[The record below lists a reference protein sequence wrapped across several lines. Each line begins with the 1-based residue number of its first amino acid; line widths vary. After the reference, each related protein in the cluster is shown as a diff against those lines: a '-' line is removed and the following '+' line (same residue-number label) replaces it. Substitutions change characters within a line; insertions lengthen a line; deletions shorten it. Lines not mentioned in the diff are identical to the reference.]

1 MDYKAYLTQNVIPF
15 WLKNGLDREKG
26 GIYLYLDEKGKL
38 YGDEKGAWF
47 QGRALYTLSRAYN
60 SIEKNPEYLEAAKLI
75 YGFLKKIRHA
85 DGRLGF
91 KVSRSGETIEMN
103 DFDYSE
109 MFAAIGCAEYY
120 LASGDKEAADYA
132 EKFFETAYGLYKDL
146 MQSVGKTTRY
156 KQVAPSMI
164 ILSTAQIMRKL
175 DDKYDDI
182 VTTMLTEITTGGN
195 VKDFAMLE
203 NVSPDGDFVDSPE
216 GRLVNPGHSL
226 ECAWFLMS
234 EGARRNDKELILKA
248 KNMIDVSMKLG
259 FRNGGII
266 SFCDVNGNPPEA
278 LEWDMHIWWP
288 QCEAMIANR
297 LCHELT
303 GEEKYLDA
311 FKSLENYV
319 FTHFADN
326 ENGEWYGYMHYD
338 GTVANTLKGNISK
351 GLFHLPRMLMQIYE
365 IENHRIVF

>member
-1 MDYKAYLTQNVIPF
+1 MDYKAYLMENVIPF
-15 WLKNGLDREKG
+15 WLKNSIDSELG

-38 YGDEKGAWF
+38 YGDEKGVWF

-60 SIEKNPEYLEAAKLI
+60 TIEKRTEYLKAAEVI
-75 YGFLKKIRHA
+75 YGFLKKCRHD

-91 KVSRSGETIEMN
+91 KVSRDGRTIAMN

-109 MFAAIGCAEYY
+109 MFAAIGCAEYFI
-120 LASGDKEAADYA
+120 ASGNGEAAEYA
-132 EKFFETAYGLYKDL
+132 KRFFEKASELYFKN
-146 MQSVGKTTRY
+146 MEAVGKTSLY

-164 ILSTAQIMRKL
+164 MLATAQVMRKL
-175 DDKYDDI
+175 DSKYDNVVSD
-182 VTTMLTEITTGGN
+182 MLAEITGGGN

-203 NVSPDGDFVDSPE
+203 NVSPLGELVNSPE

-234 EGARRNDKELILKA
+234 EGMHRNDKSLIDTA

-259 FRNGGII
+259 LRNNGII
-266 SFCDVNGNPPEA
+266 AFCDVFGNPPEA

-297 LCHELT
+297 LCYEAT
-303 GEEKYLDA
+303 GEEKYMEA
-311 FKSLENYV
+311 FRKLENYV
-319 FTHFADN
+319 FTHFADKN
-326 ENGEWYGYMHYD
+326 NGEWYGYMHYD